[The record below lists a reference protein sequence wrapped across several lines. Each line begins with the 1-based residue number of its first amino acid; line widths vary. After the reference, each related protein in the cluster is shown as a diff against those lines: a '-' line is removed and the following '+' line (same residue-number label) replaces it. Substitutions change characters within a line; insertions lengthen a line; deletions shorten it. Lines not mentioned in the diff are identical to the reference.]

1 MVGPTK
7 MPKALSAF
15 GYNTVVQ
22 PIISSANLITGLTLS
37 GAAGTSGQVLTSAG
51 SGMPTWTT
59 PAGALVFISTQ
70 TVTTP
75 VASVDFTTGI
85 DSTFDNYQIIF
96 SNFTVAAG
104 GRLGLRLRQVTT
116 FKTADYVNLNLNVQN
131 GSVIASG
138 FSTTDTFIMANNGG
152 TPDSN
157 SFWSGYF
164 NLTDANNSTQ
174 RRPAVNGYSGCIG
187 NTAVSSTIQSFSG
200 AQDVAG
206 VITGFQLVSRSGSNL
221 NSGTVTLYGIK
232 KS

>member
-1 MVGPTK
+1 MSE
-7 MPKALSAF
+7 AISAF
-15 GYNTVVQ
+15 GYNTIVQ
-22 PIISSANLITGLTLS
+22 PIISSANLITGLTLA

-51 SGMPTWTT
+51 SGLPTWTT

-75 VASVDFTTGI
+75 VASVNFTTGI

-96 SNFTVAAG
+96 SNFVVASG
-104 GRLGLRLRQVTT
+104 GRLGLRLRQGTT
-116 FKTADYVNLNLNVQN
+116 FKSANYANMCFTVQA
-131 GSVIASG
+131 GGVFTSPFEI
-138 FSTTDTFIMANNGG
+138 TDTFIMANGGG
-152 TPDSN
+152 TPDVN

-164 NLTDANNSTQ
+164 TLTDANNAT
-174 RRPAVNGYSGCIG
+174 RRIPAVNGYLGCIG
-187 NTAVSSTIQSFSG
+187 NGGASSTIQSFSG

-206 VITGFQLVSRSGSNL
+206 VITGLQLLSRSGSNL